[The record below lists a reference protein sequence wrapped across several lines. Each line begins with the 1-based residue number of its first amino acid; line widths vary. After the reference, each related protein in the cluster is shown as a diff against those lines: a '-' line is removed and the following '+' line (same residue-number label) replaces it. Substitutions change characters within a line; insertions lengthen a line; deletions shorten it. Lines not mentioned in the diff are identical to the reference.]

1 MFFRAGI
8 RVWFCYK
15 GRIAGPSQEKGI
27 CMFRKR
33 LLASVLALT
42 FSTSTLASI
51 QSEMQSWF
59 NEMGA
64 YGNVTGAQIVKGQ
77 TTAVYTGGSMYMRT
91 PIRNYQLASISP
103 PSVRG
108 GCGGIDLFAGS
119 FSFINSEQLTA
130 LLRNTA
136 NNAIGYAFM
145 MAVKSISPDLADLLQ
160 YLQDQASKINGMNL
174 NSCQMAEGITTA
186 TLGPLL
192 SDKKEQAN
200 AQGTGSLLSNLWSDS
215 FQSFDEWRQSKSAK
229 KQARQQ
235 AANADA
241 NLKEILEPGNVVW
254 KALQKTGTPD
264 ELKEL
269 MMSMV
274 GTIIIIPPGDTGNE
288 NGEKPLW
295 RYVGPTGVKFA
306 DFVGNPESATK
317 SDITLLKCGNDS
329 DCMTP
334 SATPNQSVASL
345 SWHVRQTMEKA
356 TDNIQ
361 NRQGQTFTGIDY
373 AVYLNSS
380 VPVWRLVNVAAMNR
394 GGPALL
400 TNNYAQTVAVELAYN
415 WFSEMVRTLQKA
427 LSNNASAQSQ
437 DIVQASA
444 SLNEQIASV
453 KSLAASEYIAK
464 YQQAVSMAELQKTT
478 QWLHETMMRALPVDV
493 QKSLMAFNR

>member
-1 MFFRAGI
+1 
-8 RVWFCYK
+8 
-15 GRIAGPSQEKGI
+15 
-27 CMFRKR
+27 MFRKR

-361 NRQGQTFTGIDY
+361 NRQGQTFTGNRLRRLPQFVGAGVAPRQCRGDEPRRAGAAHQQLRANRRGGTGLQLVFRDGADLAEGAFKQRLR
-373 AVYLNSS
+373 AVAGHRAGERQPQRTDRQREESRSLRIHRQ
-380 VPVWRLVNVAAMNR
+380 VPAGGFDGRTPEDDAVAARNHDARAAGRRAEIADGVQPIGEAGR
-394 GGPALL
+394 GA
-400 TNNYAQTVAVELAYN
+400 TSTDRD
-415 WFSEMVRTLQKA
+415 SK
-427 LSNNASAQSQ
+427 
-437 DIVQASA
+437 
-444 SLNEQIASV
+444 
-453 KSLAASEYIAK
+453 
-464 YQQAVSMAELQKTT
+464 
-478 QWLHETMMRALPVDV
+478 
-493 QKSLMAFNR
+493 